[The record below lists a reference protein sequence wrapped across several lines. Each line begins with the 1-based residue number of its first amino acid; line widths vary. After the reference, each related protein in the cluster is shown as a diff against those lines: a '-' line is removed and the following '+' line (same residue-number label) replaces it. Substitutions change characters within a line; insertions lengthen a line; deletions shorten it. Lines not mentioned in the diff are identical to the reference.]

1 MILRNKEVA
10 SSFKKSLVEL
20 VLVKNNCDDI
30 VQLYNALCRMFPQYK
45 YNETRHLDGKSIDK
59 FISNLQRHLEYVAA
73 YTTTVSRFAELYVA
87 AYILSNEFAGSN
99 LLVSYDCDLI
109 IVNREYIVTFRKDLD
124 LCMKKL
130 VYEVSVTKYMLDV
143 YANLDK
149 DLQSNIGIK
158 GNEKLLRKV
167 LGAYIKNRKSYTT
180 EIDGKNV
187 AQMDYGLYMTDN
199 NTVEFF
205 LANRV
210 SNTNYLFN
218 PASEELYEWV
228 DSNGK
233 VIFFEINC

>member
-1 MILRNKEVA
+1 MILHNKEVA
-10 SSFKKSLVEL
+10 SSFKESLVEL
-20 VLVKNNCDDI
+20 VIAKDNCDDI
-30 VQLYNALCRMFPQYK
+30 VQLYNALCNMFPQYK
-45 YNETRHLDGKSIDK
+45 TNETRHLDGKSTDK

-87 AYILSNEFAGSN
+87 AYILSNEYAGSN
-99 LLVSYDCDLI
+99 ILVSYDCDLI

-124 LCMKKL
+124 LCKKKL

-143 YANLDK
+143 YANLNK
-149 DLQSNIGIK
+149 DLQSNLGIK

-167 LGAYIKNRKSYTT
+167 LNTYTKNKKSYTT
-180 EIDGKNV
+180 KISGKSV
-187 AQMDYGLYMTDN
+187 SQIDYGLYVTDN

-205 LANRV
+205 LANRA
-210 SNTNYLFN
+210 SNMNYLFN

-228 DSNGK
+228 ACKGR

>member
-1 MILRNKEVA
+1 MISRNKEVA
-10 SSFKKSLVEL
+10 SSFKESLVEL
-20 VLVKNNCDDI
+20 VIAKDNCDDI
-30 VQLYNALCRMFPQYK
+30 VQLYNALCNMFPQYK
-45 YNETRHLDGKSIDK
+45 TNETRHLDGKSTDK

-87 AYILSNEFAGSN
+87 AYILSNEYAGSN
-99 LLVSYDCDLI
+99 ILVSYDCDLI

-167 LGAYIKNRKSYTT
+167 LGTYIKNRKSYTT

-205 LANRV
+205 LADRAN
-210 SNTNYLFN
+210 NMNYLFN
-218 PASEELYEWV
+218 PATEDLYEWV
-228 DSNGK
+228 GSNGK